1 MIWFS
6 LNDTP
11 GPLWPGHCGLF
22 ELDGIREAGVGRAS
36 PKLTGGTA

>member
-1 MIWFS
+1 VIWYS

-22 ELDGIREAGVGRAS
+22 TLDGQAKPAWSAFTE
-36 PKLTGGTA
+36 LTGGQA